1 MKIVIPGGTG
11 QVGTVL
17 ARAFHAAGDDVTVL
31 TRKSAPPA
39 PWRSVAWDGR
49 SLGPWTRWME
59 EAEVVINLCGRSVD
73 CRYTAA
79 NRRAIVDS
87 RVASTRIIGQAI
99 AQATQAPRVWLQAST
114 ATIYAHRYDAPNDEA
129 TGIIG
134 GQEPGAPETWRFSI
148 QVARQWE
155 EAAREVALPGTRLIL
170 MRSAMIM
177 SPDRGGVFDVLS
189 RLVRTGLG
197 GAAGD
202 GRQFVSWIHDLDF
215 IEAVKWLIGHDEL
228 AGPVNLCSPHPLP
241 NREFMKTLRHAW
253 KIPIGLPT
261 PGWLLELGAAIIR
274 TESELIL
281 KSRRVTPTRLL
292 ESGFRF
298 TFPHWPAAAANL
310 CSRRRQIRA

>member
-1 MKIVIPGGTG
+1 
-11 QVGTVL
+11 
-17 ARAFHAAGDDVTVL
+17 VL
-31 TRKSAPPA
+31 TRKSTTAR
-39 PWRSVAWDGR
+39 PWRTIAWDGR
-49 SLGPWTRWME
+49 SLGPWTRWVE
-59 EAEVVINLCGRSVD
+59 EADVVINLCGRSVD

-79 NRRAIVDS
+79 NRHAIVDS
-87 RVASTRIIGQAI
+87 RVTSTRIIGQAI
-99 AQATQAPRVWLQAST
+99 AQAASAPRVWLQAST

-129 TGIIG
+129 TGVIG

-148 QVARQWE
+148 DVATQWE
-155 EAAREVALPGTRLIL
+155 AAAIAAASSRTRLVL

-202 GRQFVSWIHDLDF
+202 GRQFVSWIHDQDF
-215 IEAVKWLIGHDEL
+215 IEAVKWLIKHDEL

-241 NREFMKTLRHAW
+241 NREFMKNLRQAW
-253 KIPIGLPT
+253 KIPFGLPT
-261 PGWLLELGAAIIR
+261 PAWLLEVGAAIIR

-281 KSRRVTPTRLL
+281 KSRRVTPARLL

-298 TFPHWPAAAANL
+298 TFPHWPAAAEDL
-310 CSRRRQIRA
+310 CSRRRQSARRM